1 MSGARLLRD
10 TLDLV
15 LARGDVFPARFYDL
29 LLGSHPSLRPLFHRH
44 PPEMLREMFAQ
55 KLTAL
60 IDHVEDPAW
69 LERELAALAASHKS
83 YAVTAEM
90 YPRVGDALLWT
101 LAEACGDAWTPE
113 VDRAWRDAYAA
124 ITRAMLSGAP

>member
-1 MSGARLLRD
+1 VSGARLLRD

-69 LERELAALAASHKS
+69 LERELAALAASHKD
-83 YAVTAEM
+83 YGVTAEM
-90 YPRVGDALLWT
+90 YPWVGDALLLA
-101 LAEACGDAWTPE
+101 LAEGCGEAWTPE
-113 VDRAWRDAYAA
+113 AERAWCDVYASVA
-124 ITRAMLSGAP
+124 LAMLSAPA

>member
-1 MSGARLLRD
+1 
-10 TLDLV
+10 V
-15 LARGDVFPARFYDL
+15 
-29 LLGSHPSLRPLFHRH
+29 SHPDVRELFHRH
-44 PPEMLREMFAQ
+44 SPAALRKMFAL

-60 IDHVEDPAW
+60 VDHIEDAAW